1 MKREILFKGKSVKS
15 NEWVHGN
22 LVRYMGNQDEFTDAI
37 QVLDD
42 EKKVKCVVNVIPE
55 TIGQFTGLIDK
66 NGVKIFDGDICTLPM
81 TNCQGIEE
89 KTLLEIVYDAPE
101 FKYKIIESHIF
112 ISGAKMSILD
122 FENLEVIGNIHDKK

>member
-66 NGVKIFDGDICTLPM
+66 NGVKIFDGDILHRHL
-81 TNCQGIEE
+81 GV
-89 KTLLEIVYDAPE
+89 KWIVI
-101 FKYKIIESHIF
+101 FKKSTWIADGND
-112 ISGAKMSILD
+112 SGMYLTANQFS
-122 FENLEVIGNIHDKK
+122 EAEVIGNIHDKK